1 MNEYRLMCVGHC
13 ESISAETT
21 AEAIEKA
28 KAYADRY
35 NIYSFVLIDRNAD
48 VIYYQ

>member
-1 MNEYRLMCVGHC
+1 MNEYRFMCVGHC

-21 AEAIEKA
+21 AVAIEAA

-35 NIYSFVLIDRNAD
+35 NIHTFVLVDRNAD
-48 VIYYQ
+48 VVYYQ

>member
-1 MNEYRLMCVGHC
+1 MTEYRLMCVGHC
-13 ESISAETT
+13 ESISAETI
-21 AEAIEKA
+21 AEAIEKS

-35 NIYSFVLIDRNAD
+35 NIHSFVLIDRNAD